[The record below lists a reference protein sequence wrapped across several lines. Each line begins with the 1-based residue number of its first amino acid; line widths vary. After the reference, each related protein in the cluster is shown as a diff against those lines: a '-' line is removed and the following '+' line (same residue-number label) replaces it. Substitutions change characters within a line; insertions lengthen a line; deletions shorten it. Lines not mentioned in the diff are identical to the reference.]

1 MCQFNDHEVVYKC
14 IKNPCVHGLCDYNL
28 SFWGPGGYNCSCFP
42 GFHGRYCHK
51 VDLTCASDPCND
63 GKCIPEETPDDRGR
77 KYKCECNS
85 EYSSGRNC
93 QYYRSSE
100 LANSFCYDFKV
111 NGTISELKYLT
122 TDPEF
127 FRTGS
132 EKPAEI
138 VQGACTGRLRM
149 GRGQIDTIGVY
160 ELDFVRWDFPPN
172 DTQVLHDKQARLIKA
187 AVEFSGN
194 KTEFDMARAW
204 CFSSKCL
211 TIERFLKDH
220 TVPQPELLKHD
231 YS

>member
-1 MCQFNDHEVVYKC
+1 MCQFNDHDVVYKC

-51 VDLTCASDPCND
+51 VDLTCASNPCND
-63 GKCIPEETPDDRGR
+63 GKCVPDETPDDRGR

-93 QYYRSSE
+93 QYYRSAE
-100 LANSFCYDFKV
+100 LANNFCYEL
-111 NGTISELKYLT
+111 NETGTISQFKDLR
-122 TDPEF
+122 TDSARW
-127 FRTGS
+127 RTAS
-132 EKPAEI
+132 EMSADIKQ
-138 VQGACTGRLRM
+138 VACTGLLRM
-149 GRGQIDTIGVY
+149 GRGQIDTIGEY
-160 ELDFVRWDFPPN
+160 FLQLGRWNFQPN
-172 DTQVLHDKQARLIKA
+172 DTQMLHDKQAGLIKA
-187 AVEFSGN
+187 AVEFTG
-194 KTEFDMARAW
+194 TTVDMARAW

-231 YS
+231 YN